1 MPQRGRGEIVKQDLK
16 DKNVLVV
23 GAGKSGIGSVGLLLN
38 IGARPI
44 LYDGNEKLDE
54 AEVRASLPKGAEVPI
69 VLGTLSDEQLG
80 KLDLCVMSPGVPTDI
95 PPSWRTDVQK
105 GLSWPSRGQTE
116 KRRPSRF
123 SGKL

>member
-1 MPQRGRGEIVKQDLK
+1 MPQSGRGEIVKQDLK

-23 GAGKSGIGSVGLLLN
+23 GAGKSGIGSVRLLLN
-38 IGARPI
+38 IGARPV

-54 AEVRASLPKGAEVPI
+54 AGVRASLPKGTDISI

-95 PPSWRTDVQK
+95 PPVLRIRKAWIPARTSA
-105 GLSWPSRGQTE
+105 GTRSSTTTA
-116 KRRPSRF
+116 S
-123 SGKL
+123 

>member
-54 AEVRASLPKGAEVPI
+54 AEVRASLPR
-69 VLGTLSDEQLG
+69 
-80 KLDLCVMSPGVPTDI
+80 LCSERSLMNSSG
-95 PPSWRTDVQK
+95 SWTCA
-105 GLSWPSRGQTE
+105 S
-116 KRRPSRF
+116 
-123 SGKL
+123 

>member
-54 AEVRASLPKGAEVPI
+54 AEVRASLPKGAEVPR
-69 VLGTLSDEQLG
+69 
-80 KLDLCVMSPGVPTDI
+80 LCSERSLMNSSG
-95 PPSWRTDVQK
+95 SWTCA
-105 GLSWPSRGQTE
+105 S
-116 KRRPSRF
+116 
-123 SGKL
+123 

>member
-54 AEVRASLPKGAEVPI
+54 AEVRASLPKGR
-69 VLGTLSDEQLG
+69 
-80 KLDLCVMSPGVPTDI
+80 KFRLCSERSLMNSSG
-95 PPSWRTDVQK
+95 SWTCA
-105 GLSWPSRGQTE
+105 S
-116 KRRPSRF
+116 
-123 SGKL
+123 

>member
-54 AEVRASLPKGAEVPI
+54 AVSSASGRQGSRSGER
-69 VLGTLSDEQLG
+69 S
-80 KLDLCVMSPGVPTDI
+80 
-95 PPSWRTDVQK
+95 SWRTDVQK